1 MSLESE
7 NLYRLETI
15 QKYREIFKDMFR
27 YIPWFEQRMGK
38 NASHFYNGEEAGSLS
53 MSIPV
58 YDSTLLAFIKEMQ
71 ATGVIDR
78 NYVYVFS
85 RNSIRTQP
93 DEINWIK
100 NAELR
105 NIEDIFGIMAKYIL
119 GGMTKGNLWT
129 QAVENGVF
137 YHGLLKIKKLL
148 EIYDGPLA

>member
-7 NLYRLETI
+7 NLYRLKTI

-27 YIPWFEQRMGK
+27 YIPWFEQKLGK
-38 NASHFYNGEEAGSLS
+38 NTSHFYNGEEAHSLA
-53 MSIPV
+53 MPIAV

-71 ATGVIDR
+71 TTGVINR

-85 RNSIRTQP
+85 RNAIHSAA
-93 DEINWIK
+93 DELNFIE
-100 NAELR
+100 NAELK

-119 GGMTKGNLWT
+119 GGMTKGKLWT

-137 YHGLLKIKKLL
+137 YHGLLKIKNLL